1 MRRTFLLIMLVIPL
15 ALAGACNQ
23 DKTSTA
29 LGNEP
34 SKAESARAA
43 QDLTPEELGKLG
55 AELKKNPDRADQIL
69 TERGLDAKS
78 FETAIRKVSEDPEAS
93 KRYAAAYKE
102 ASGESQAS

>member
-1 MRRTFLLIMLVIPL
+1 MRRALLLISLVLPL

-23 DKTSTA
+23 RPTA
-29 LGNEP
+29 ADATPATE
-34 SKAESARAA
+34 ATRAA
-43 QDLTPEELGKLG
+43 TESLSPEELGKLG

-102 ASGESQAS
+102 ASA

>member
-1 MRRTFLLIMLVIPL
+1 LIVLTIPL
-15 ALAGACNQ
+15 ALGGACNENQ
-23 DKTSTA
+23 TSA
-29 LGNEP
+29 AGEVND
-34 SKAESARAA
+34 AESAQAA
-43 QDLTPEELGKLG
+43 KDLTPEELGKLG

-102 ASGESQAS
+102 ASAQAS

>member
-1 MRRTFLLIMLVIPL
+1 MRRTLLLIMLVIPL
-15 ALAGACNQ
+15 ALAGACQNQ
-23 DKTSTA
+23 TSA
-29 LGNEP
+29 AADANE
-34 SKAESARAA
+34 SKAASTRAA

-102 ASGESQAS
+102 ASGESRAS